1 MSTLYWHIV
10 IVIELG
16 IVDSSED
23 RREIRSGSFRGSGEG
38 CTMADMSA
46 VEQRVSGWPPPAHGE
61 WTVDDL
67 VHSPD
72 DGQRYEILD
81 GVLLVSP
88 APRVRHQSV
97 LVRLTVLLDSACP
110 ADHQVLVAPVDWQ
123 PDGRTSLQ
131 PDLLVVRRDRVREKN
146 IVEAPTLVA
155 EVLSP
160 STARIDRMI
169 KLSRYA
175 EGGIAQCWLVDPD
188 GPSVQVFDLVD
199 GEYQLITTGGP
210 GNTVTVDG
218 PVPVSFDPAVL
229 IG

>member
-1 MSTLYWHIV
+1 
-10 IVIELG
+10 
-16 IVDSSED
+16 
-23 RREIRSGSFRGSGEG
+23 
-38 CTMADMSA
+38 MAGMSA
-46 VEQRVSGWPPPAHGE
+46 VEQQVPAWPPQVRGE

-88 APRVRHQSV
+88 APIPKHQ
-97 LVRLTVLLDSACP
+97 TVLFELAVLFRSACP
-110 ADHQVLVAPVDWQ
+110 PDHRAFVAPVDWQ

-131 PDLLVVRRDRVREKN
+131 PDILVVRKDRIGEKN
-146 IVEAPTLVA
+146 VVRTPTLVA

-160 STARIDRMI
+160 STARIDRMV

-175 EGGIAQCWLVDPD
+175 EGGIAQYWLVDPD
-188 GPSVQVFDLVD
+188 GPSVQVFDLIG
-199 GEYQLITTGGP
+199 GEYRLVASGGP
-210 GNTVTVDG
+210 GDTVTVDG

-229 IG
+229 VG